1 MRRPLSHG
9 SDSSR
14 VGSASLSSRSHG
26 PFGHYR
32 YARVHGISDQQL
44 ARCSDVHLSYF
55 CSTTVPGA
63 VFGYGHVA
71 FESGGMRVYLRL
83 AMSTSQRSAI

>member
-1 MRRPLSHG
+1 AGHSCVKSGDRAPLCPAACRARSLVVRRPLSHG

-44 ARCSDVHLSYF
+44 ARCSDVHL
-55 CSTTVPGA
+55 
-63 VFGYGHVA
+63 
-71 FESGGMRVYLRL
+71 
-83 AMSTSQRSAI
+83 